1 MMKARVV
8 MAALW
13 AVVAMGCGGAP
24 QQPEQQPEQ
33 QPTATL
39 VSSEQELGQQCGT
52 AVCTGGTYCCNA
64 SCSRCVTKG
73 MLCTQEV
80 CDTGTLAPE
89 APAAPES
96 EDPSFGQPCGNN
108 VCGSGTFCCNASCG
122 ICAPRGGSCTQQ
134 VCDSPL

>member
-13 AVVAMGCGGAP
+13 AVMSMACGGAP

-33 QPTATL
+33 QPTATM

-52 AVCTGGTYCCNA
+52 TVCGAGTYCCNA
-64 SCSRCVTKG
+64 SCNRCAPKG
-73 MLCTQEV
+73 VLCTQEV
-80 CDTGTLAPE
+80 CNTGTV
-89 APAAPES
+89 APES
-96 EDPSFGQPCGNN
+96 EEPSLGQPCGSNT
-108 VCGSGTFCCNASCG
+108 CGSGTFCCNASCG